1 MSNNVHSSVR
11 HSFIFP
17 VYNEASYLSPQLK
30 LFYQLLEKNYFTQFE
45 VLLIENGS
53 TDQTWATM
61 QRLAKKY
68 PGLRNLRISQASYGQ
83 ALKHGILSALGQ
95 KIYVLNID
103 FFNSNFISQAKKLLD
118 KYEIVVGSKTLRES
132 QDHRGLLRQ
141 IQTKIFH
148 QSLKMLFS
156 YPGTDTHGLKA
167 FRSTP
172 ALIKTLRACSVK
184 HELLD
189 TELLLKLCQQK
200 QSLQEVPVVVR
211 ELRPTRYTSWR
222 RVRLTLID
230 LWRIITF
237 KLGGYLSNNSN
248 NQLSRLPV
256 IADDYGLSS
265 VVNEA
270 VIDQAAAKNLTGVSV
285 LVNLVSTIDSRKLL
299 AYQRSVKIG
308 LHLNLTR
315 GKPITIQKL
324 VSSLI
329 DQQGN
334 FFSLPVLLTKLF
346 FGQVKLT
353 EVKLEFTNQFKYLK
367 KLGFAVNYLDSEQ
380 HLHTFFPIK
389 QIVEEMAA
397 QHQVQIRGTSST
409 TNYLRLRP
417 QKYLPFLLLQTL
429 LNLKQLLLIHPK
441 QKSKLFFDVQITHP
455 GSLYD

>member
-189 TELLLKLCQQK
+189 TELVLKLCQQK

-248 NQLSRLPV
+248 NQLQSMYQHLVVPYLDMNPQTEQRNATGATSRARYCFVAKLRDKDANGFTMRFSKDPTMNAPFAV
-256 IADDYGLSS
+256 AESGVWQYVANAYYTIGLLASNFIVGKTVFRRNPIIADLLSRIHFG
-265 VVNEA
+265 E
-270 VIDQAAAKNLTGVSV
+270 
-285 LVNLVSTIDSRKLL
+285 
-299 AYQRSVKIG
+299 KIG
-308 LHLNLTR
+308 T
-315 GKPITIQKL
+315 G
-324 VSSLI
+324 
-329 DQQGN
+329 
-334 FFSLPVLLTKLF
+334 
-346 FGQVKLT
+346 FGR
-353 EVKLEFTNQFKYLK
+353 
-367 KLGFAVNYLDSEQ
+367 
-380 HLHTFFPIK
+380 IK
-389 QIVEEMAA
+389 EIC
-397 QHQVQIRGTSST
+397 R
-409 TNYLRLRP
+409 
-417 QKYLPFLLLQTL
+417 
-429 LNLKQLLLIHPK
+429 
-441 QKSKLFFDVQITHP
+441 KS
-455 GSLYD
+455 G